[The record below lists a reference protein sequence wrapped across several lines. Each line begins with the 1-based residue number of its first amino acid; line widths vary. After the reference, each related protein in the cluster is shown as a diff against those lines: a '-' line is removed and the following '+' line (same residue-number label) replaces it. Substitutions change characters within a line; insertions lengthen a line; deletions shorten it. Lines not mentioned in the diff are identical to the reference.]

1 MYILLQNCYEK
12 PCTLYNFL
20 LLTYAILCSLNKSI
34 YNTKHLKKIVKKLKK
49 QLFYNNIVNS
59 TVEHSFRFSTYSV
72 QPTTKPLKT
81 HKTDCLFLNQGI
93 EFTVMPTHI
102 GNNKLCLL
110 ILMGG
115 RGILPLNI
123 SIKFSSQTLR
133 LEISSSS
140 TESECSFCPVLFLI
154 LHNVQC
160 LEKKNTAQ
168 WIFTR
173 PQYNLETA
181 SPRTIE
187 KYTDLSALEP
197 FPH

>member
-1 MYILLQNCYEK
+1 M
-12 PCTLYNFL
+12 
-20 LLTYAILCSLNKSI
+20 
-34 YNTKHLKKIVKKLKK
+34 
-49 QLFYNNIVNS
+49 NS